1 MVSKLSILGACWS
14 SIRSIS
20 FSRELFLPLY
30 CPKKSPCS
38 WVWYL
43 SEIEKHKTHIIMYC
57 SVNQWFNLLKL
68 SPPMAESEAMSTI
81 QERRIEIHWTRKQQD
96 MVFHPSSIHCWLWC
110 RKLLIGFQHFK
121 TRFWNQQD
129 LLRCEHKSI
138 NLTQFTWLNATQTHA
153 PWHSVLVFV
162 HSFLANT
169 GGLWV
174 FIFFSTLRCI
184 ELWSHYEV
192 SNKFYFI
199 YVNIHQ
205 QAKCQKIFY

>member
-1 MVSKLSILGACWS
+1 MV
-14 SIRSIS
+14 
-20 FSRELFLPLY
+20 
-30 CPKKSPCS
+30 
-38 WVWYL
+38 
-43 SEIEKHKTHIIMYC
+43 
-57 SVNQWFNLLKL
+57 
-68 SPPMAESEAMSTI
+68 
-81 QERRIEIHWTRKQQD
+81 IHWTRKQQGT
-96 MVFHPSSIHCWLWC
+96 VFHHSSIHCWLWW

-162 HSFLANT
+162 HCFLANT

-205 QAKCQKIFY
+205 QAKCQKSFIKHMKFIPILFSGFQGICGLLLFGWIGQCRSAGCLWIYLPTPRSQHCIVWSD

>member
-1 MVSKLSILGACWS
+1 MV
-14 SIRSIS
+14 
-20 FSRELFLPLY
+20 
-30 CPKKSPCS
+30 
-38 WVWYL
+38 
-43 SEIEKHKTHIIMYC
+43 
-57 SVNQWFNLLKL
+57 
-68 SPPMAESEAMSTI
+68 
-81 QERRIEIHWTRKQQD
+81 IHWTRKQQGT
-96 MVFHPSSIHCWLWC
+96 VFHHSSIHCWLWW

-162 HSFLANT
+162 HSFLVNT

-205 QAKCQKIFY
+205 QAKCQKIFSSAYEFHPNLIFRISRNLRTFIIRLNWAVPLSWMPLNISANSTKPTLHCVKRLR